1 VVMDLGQAID
11 NKTLLR
17 ENSYQLI
24 VRPGSTPT
32 FLPFDTEQN

>member
-11 NKTLLR
+11 NKTLLG

-32 FLPFDTEQN
+32 SLPSESEQS